1 MVSTQTTRSLSYF
14 HESRLE
20 KEKELLAQKKHL
32 SSQAPGN
39 QAPWTD
45 PGYRA
50 WTSDPGQMGLVY
62 LLISI
67 PIGGL
72 LFLGIHAYQ
81 QSGHDVKIFPS
92 DRHHFFRCVC
102 VCVCV
107 LLFLSLPPSP
117 SSSSSSSLSL
127 SLSLS
132 RSLSLSLSRPH

>member
-1 MVSTQTTRSLSYF
+1 MMNAIRKLSSSSQMRLLPRSVVPMVSTQTTRSLSYF

-81 QSGHDVKIFPS
+81 QSGHDVKIFPLLASKLMPSFS
-92 DRHHFFRCVC
+92 DDWE
-102 VCVCV
+102 
-107 LLFLSLPPSP
+107 
-117 SSSSSSSLSL
+117 
-127 SLSLS
+127 
-132 RSLSLSLSRPH
+132 